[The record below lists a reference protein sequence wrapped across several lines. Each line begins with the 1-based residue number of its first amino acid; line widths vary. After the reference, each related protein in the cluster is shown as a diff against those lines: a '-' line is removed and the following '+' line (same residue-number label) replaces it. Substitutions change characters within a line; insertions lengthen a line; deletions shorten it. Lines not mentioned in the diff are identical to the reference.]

1 MWILLISIL
10 IALGAAF
17 VIHRFSSSNNAG
29 SGESEIREVP
39 VDCCGAHEVCEK
51 EGIGNETQGEL
62 IYFNDEEL
70 DQFRGKAPDQYTAS
84 EKEQFRE
91 VLFTMHPHEVQDWL
105 QSLMRRGIK
114 LPPDVREEAL
124 NLIKQFRS
132 NTTTKAS

>member
-17 VIHRFSSSNNAG
+17 FIHRFSSSNNAG
-29 SGESEIREVP
+29 SGESDIREVP
-39 VDCCGAHEVCEK
+39 ADCCGAHEICEK
-51 EGIGNETQGEL
+51 EGIGNVTQGEA

-84 EKEQFRE
+84 DKEQFRE
-91 VLFTMHPHEVQDWL
+91 VLFTMHPHEVQEWL
-105 QSLMRRGIK
+105 QSLMKRGVK

-124 NLIKQFRS
+124 NIIKEFRS
-132 NTTTKAS
+132 EAATKAS